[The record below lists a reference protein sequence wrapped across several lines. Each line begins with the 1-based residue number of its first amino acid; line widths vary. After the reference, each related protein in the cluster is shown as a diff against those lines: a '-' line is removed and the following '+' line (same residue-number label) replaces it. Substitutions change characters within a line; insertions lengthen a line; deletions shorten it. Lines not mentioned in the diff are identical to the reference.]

1 MSTSKSMPS
10 MSDVAAR
17 AGVALGTVSNVLNHP
32 DKVAEATL
40 KRVHAAID
48 ELGFVRNN
56 QARSLAMGRSTTLG
70 LVVTDIGNSFFVDIA
85 RGAEEGAAANGMTLM
100 LANSD
105 NDYAKQETYLD
116 LFDQARFAGIL
127 LAPFEAAPESA
138 HRLRGHGRP
147 VLLLNVAVPVD
158 EGCSIVVDNEQGG
171 YLAARHLIEEGRRR
185 LAFVGGPDRLEPLL
199 ERRLGAERA
208 VAETNGAVT
217 LEEIIVGAVNAPEGR
232 AAGSIILDR
241 APEERPDGVFAA
253 SDLLALGLVQT
264 LGRPAHPR
272 RPGRDRLRQQQRGA
286 RERHP
291 HLDHRAAR
299 ARDGRDR
306 RPPALER
313 GRRRAGA
320 RARARR
326 ARTGPHRP
334 CELRATLAPG
344 SVRLSPASGRG
355 RGRTGSARAPGG
367 RRSRRPAA
375 PGCRSAPG
383 RDARTGCATAGG

>member
-85 RGAEEGAAANGMTLM
+85 RGAEEGAAANGMTLL

-264 LGRPAHPR
+264 LSAALRIPDDLAVIGYDNNSAVRESAIPISTIAQ
-272 RPGRDRLRQQQRGA
+272 PGREMGEIGA
-286 RERHP
+286 RLLWSEVADEQAHEHEHVVLAP
-291 HLDHRAAR
+291 ALIAR
-299 ARDGRDR
+299 AS
-306 RPPALER
+306 
-313 GRRRAGA
+313 
-320 RARARR
+320 
-326 ARTGPHRP
+326 
-334 CELRATLAPG
+334 
-344 SVRLSPASGRG
+344 SVRR
-355 RGRTGSARAPGG
+355 
-367 RRSRRPAA
+367 
-375 PGCRSAPG
+375 
-383 RDARTGCATAGG
+383 